1 MNKPKKIPHKPGV
14 YIFKDR
20 HQKPLYI
27 GKAGNLKNRLAFYF
41 SQTIKIPKIA
51 KLLEE
56 AKKIQILET
65 ASEIEALIKEAELIK
80 KYLPKYNVLM
90 RDDKGYFYIGFTK
103 EIFPKILITHQPDTR
118 PKYQNP
124 NPKSQTKHKI
134 QKLKHEISYI
144 GPFTDGNALKITLR
158 LLRRI
163 FPYCTCKETHKRP
176 CLNAEIGRCPGY
188 CCFDNNSKFKI
199 LNPKFETNSKSKIL
213 NSKQRLEYQSN
224 IKNIMAVLRGK
235 KKQLIHELKNK
246 MSTMSKNQE
255 FEKAAVLRDQLF
267 GLKNIFE
274 HRQTLEVRPL
284 ARGQTSA
291 ELENR
296 LKILLHTAK
305 NISRIEGYDIS
316 NISGTEAT
324 SSMVVFSK
332 QANSY
337 APDKNQYRKF
347 KIKTVHQISD
357 VDMMREVITRRF
369 NHPEWIYP
377 DLIVMDGGKPQ
388 LNAATAALKS
398 QIPKHKPQINSKF
411 KIPIITAL
419 AKQNEELY
427 IERWRFPIKLKK
439 QPQEIL
445 HLFQRIRDESHRFAK
460 KYHHKLRE
468 KKFKNG

>member
-1 MNKPKKIPHKPGV
+1 
-14 YIFKDR
+14 
-20 HQKPLYI
+20 
-27 GKAGNLKNRLAFYF
+27 
-41 SQTIKIPKIA
+41 
-51 KLLEE
+51 
-56 AKKIQILET
+56 
-65 ASEIEALIKEAELIK
+65 
-80 KYLPKYNVLM
+80 
-90 RDDKGYFYIGFTK
+90 
-103 EIFPKILITHQPDTR
+103 
-118 PKYQNP
+118 
-124 NPKSQTKHKI
+124 
-134 QKLKHEISYI
+134 
-144 GPFTDGNALKITLR
+144 
-158 LLRRI
+158 
-163 FPYCTCKETHKRP
+163 
-176 CLNAEIGRCPGY
+176 
-188 CCFDNNSKFKI
+188 
-199 LNPKFETNSKSKIL
+199 
-213 NSKQRLEYQSN
+213 
-224 IKNIMAVLRGK
+224 
-235 KKQLIHELKNK
+235 
-246 MSTMSKNQE
+246 
-255 FEKAAVLRDQLF
+255 LRDQLF